1 VSDRAEIVRV
11 ESSEKRKIIVV
22 DDEPFVLKVLARQ
35 LSLLGYEVLSF
46 ERAQDAL
53 SMLETTGSEVNLVF
67 TDLQMPEMD
76 GVEFVRRLVGA
87 RYNGQI
93 VLVSG
98 EDPRILRS
106 AERLSRARGLKV
118 LGSLPKPAT
127 REQLKEQLS
136 RSEHS
141 KHDGCPADVQKY
153 EVDALTTAIRAG
165 QLVNYYQ
172 PQVSLATGSLVG
184 VEALVRWRH
193 PRDGI
198 VSAGEFIGLM
208 EQHGLVD
215 NLIRGVL
222 PSALTEVA
230 ALQHVVN
237 DLRLSVN
244 LSMDNLDALDFPDF
258 VAEAA
263 ANAGFPLS
271 RLVME
276 VTERRLTDNR
286 LSSLDILT
294 RLRLKRIGLS
304 VDDFGTGHASL
315 AQLRDFQ
322 YDEMKIDGSFVHGAC
337 TDESLDAIV
346 QASLLLAK
354 RLKMAT
360 VAEGVETVED
370 WQHMRQLQCDRAQG
384 YFIGRPMVIEE
395 LPRWLNEWAVRFRTL
410 SKERL

>member
-1 VSDRAEIVRV
+1 
-11 ESSEKRKIIVV
+11 
-22 DDEPFVLKVLARQ
+22 
-35 LSLLGYEVLSF
+35 
-46 ERAQDAL
+46 
-53 SMLETTGSEVNLVF
+53 
-67 TDLQMPEMD
+67 
-76 GVEFVRRLVGA
+76 
-87 RYNGQI
+87 
-93 VLVSG
+93 
-98 EDPRILRS
+98 
-106 AERLSRARGLKV
+106 
-118 LGSLPKPAT
+118 
-127 REQLKEQLS
+127 
-136 RSEHS
+136 
-141 KHDGCPADVQKY
+141 
-153 EVDALTTAIRAG
+153 
-165 QLVNYYQ
+165 
-172 PQVSLATGSLVG
+172 LVG